1 MRMRI
6 LALCGALMLMISAC
20 NSSSEQTAASSTSEA
35 PVSIP
40 SQATGEEATT
50 TTAPVSEFRR
60 TVDEITTSM
69 LVLQPELVTDL
80 GVGELIGFDANY
92 LLDDLSARGRQGLAD
107 TAIEGLSALTTLEGS
122 DLSPADE
129 LSAEILRWYLED
141 QVTMAAFTQYENPVN
156 YITGA
161 HTNFAE
167 FMADVHPIQSEQDA
181 EDYVDRLIAFPTQI
195 EDLVDRLRESEDSGI
210 VPAETSLAIARWQ
223 IQNAIGTG
231 DGASHPLVTD
241 FQERVEAL
249 PDENPTWAAGV
260 GARAAAVVEDLIVP
274 ALEDLDDAVRKLDGR
289 SNAKAGMAY
298 VPGGDEYYA
307 AVLRHFITID
317 MTPEEVHQVG
327 LDQVDRI
334 VAELTAELDTL
345 GYDASGN
352 FALAM
357 RQVASDAGSMPTTTA
372 AERDLVLQR
381 TIATIEKAGEVLA
394 EQFTVRPVTE
404 LDVVRPRPGR
414 EGGSGA
420 YYRSPP
426 IDGSRN
432 GIYYL
437 SLGGPEFPI
446 LTMDTTT
453 YHEGIPGHH
462 FQLGVQRSL
471 DELPLH
477 QRVFDFTGYAEGWG
491 LYAERLV
498 YESGLYDDDPLGN
511 SGRLRMEL
519 LRAVR
524 MVADTGIHWNGWS
537 RNEAVDYMLD
547 LGFDRGMAESEVD
560 RYIVWPGQAPAY
572 MVGMLEILR
581 LRDRAAAELGDTF
594 DVAGFHDALLRQ
606 GSVPVGLL
614 EDVVD
619 QWIESVR

>member
-1 MRMRI
+1 MRMRV
-6 LALCGALMLMISAC
+6 LALCGALMLMISSC
-20 NSSSEQTAASSTSEA
+20 SSSTEQTAASSTTAA
-35 PVSIP
+35 PMAIP
-40 SQATGEEATT
+40 SDATGEDVTT
-50 TTAPVSEFRR
+50 TTAPVSELRR
-60 TVDEITTSM
+60 IVDEITTSM

-80 GVGELIGFDANY
+80 GAGEVIGFDANSR
-92 LLDDLSARGRQGLAD
+92 LDDLSTRGRQSLAD
-107 TAIEGLSALTTLEGS
+107 TAAEGLAALATLEGS
-122 DLSPADE
+122 DLSRADE
-129 LSAEILRWYLED
+129 LSVEILRWYLED
-141 QVTMAAFTQYENPVN
+141 QVTMARFAQYENPVN

-161 HTNFAE
+161 PANFAE

-181 EDYVDRLIAFPTQI
+181 EDYVERLIAFPKQVQ
-195 EDLVDRLRESEDSGI
+195 DLIDRIGEAEESGI
-210 VPAETSLAIARWQ
+210 VPAATSLSIARWQ
-223 IQNAIGTG
+223 IQNAMGAG
-231 DGASHPLVTD
+231 DGASNLLVTD
-241 FQERVEAL
+241 FQDRVEAL
-249 PDENPTWAAGV
+249 PDENPAWAAGI

-274 ALEDLDDAVRKLDGR
+274 ALDDLDNAVRRLDGR
-289 SNAKAGMAY
+289 SNAESGMTY

-307 AVLRHFITID
+307 AVLRHFLTID

-327 LDQVDRI
+327 LGQVDRI
-334 VAELTAELDTL
+334 VAELTTELDMA

-357 RQVASDAGSMPTTTA
+357 RQVAADAGSMPTTTGT
-372 AERDLVLQR
+372 ERDLVLQR
-381 TIATIEKAGEVLA
+381 TITTLEKAADVFDE
-394 EQFTVRPVTE
+394 EFTVRPVTE

-446 LTMDTTT
+446 LTMDTTS

-471 DELPLH
+471 DALPLH

-491 LYAERLV
+491 LYAERLA
-498 YESGLYDDDPLGN
+498 YEAGLYDGDPLGN
-511 SGRLRMEL
+511 IGRLRMEL

-524 MVADTGIHWNGWS
+524 MVADTGIHWDGWS

-581 LRDRAAAELGDTF
+581 LRDRAAAELGDSF
-594 DVAGFHDALLRQ
+594 DVVGFHDALLSQ

-619 QWIESVR
+619 QWIDSVR